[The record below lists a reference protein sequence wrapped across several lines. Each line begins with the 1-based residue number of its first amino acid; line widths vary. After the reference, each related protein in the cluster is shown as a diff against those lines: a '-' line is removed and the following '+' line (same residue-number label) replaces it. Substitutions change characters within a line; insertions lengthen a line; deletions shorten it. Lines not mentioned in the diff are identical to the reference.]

1 MQHIYS
7 ERTKLQTRMV
17 IEEGGVNL
25 KYLCKS
31 LTVEL
36 FVNFNL
42 EIRY

>member
-1 MQHIYS
+1 MQHIYT
-7 ERTKLQTRMV
+7 ERTKLQTRVV

-25 KYLCKS
+25 KYLCKPP
-31 LTVEL
+31 TVQL